1 MSPESS
7 FENSLDLR
15 YSLSK
20 SILSGSLHKIDD
32 SNHKSPSTESL
43 IVAKIEETGTG
54 NKIKQDRIHIT
65 DEIFG
70 KDELLSRF
78 DLDPNL
84 KLPIKSPILSMS
96 NDLVS
101 VVSALTFD
109 YANLETY
116 TVKNLDVPEIGKSV
130 SAYKQPQEQ
139 KKRDQNELSRQGPR
153 KSERINA
160 VHRKVIQL
168 QRENAEL
175 QETNRQLVTQTK
187 LRSGKEKQDEL
198 NAFRLNIIAEKVFDI
213 QAENQSLQAENENL
227 LLYIGDLESKQA
239 TTFDSNKIRGSDNE
253 QKKPMMCEIVANST
267 SCEKEQLGLKEKVA
281 ELDFKNSQQR
291 LRIEELEH
299 ALKEKNVCETNLEQ
313 HVELLNDEMI
323 TLRQNH
329 DDEREDFQDAYNELK
344 GEASQVVDWLKK
356 QLTDYQS
363 KYRAEEIAKAREDND
378 LESLTK
384 SERESLVA
392 EIEEERQNWIEDLGG
407 SPSRLDFV
415 IPSRSEELELS
426 IIRGSD
432 SIGGSTLTDPVSPI

>member
-1 MSPESS
+1 
-7 FENSLDLR
+7 
-15 YSLSK
+15 
-20 SILSGSLHKIDD
+20 
-32 SNHKSPSTESL
+32 
-43 IVAKIEETGTG
+43 
-54 NKIKQDRIHIT
+54 
-65 DEIFG
+65 
-70 KDELLSRF
+70 
-78 DLDPNL
+78 
-84 KLPIKSPILSMS
+84 
-96 NDLVS
+96 
-101 VVSALTFD
+101 
-109 YANLETY
+109 
-116 TVKNLDVPEIGKSV
+116 
-130 SAYKQPQEQ
+130 
-139 KKRDQNELSRQGPR
+139 
-153 KSERINA
+153 
-160 VHRKVIQL
+160 
-168 QRENAEL
+168 
-175 QETNRQLVTQTK
+175 
-187 LRSGKEKQDEL
+187 
-198 NAFRLNIIAEKVFDI
+198 
-213 QAENQSLQAENENL
+213 
-227 LLYIGDLESKQA
+227 
-239 TTFDSNKIRGSDNE
+239 
-253 QKKPMMCEIVANST
+253 MCEIVANST